1 MSEFEQGDLIEMNYP
16 LITKNGFDFH
26 GVNKYQTFSNCLLY
40 YQLPLEQT
48 TVELSGKWI
57 LENKFYDRFKV
68 EFTIFVEPYS
78 SKWIGF
84 GDFKYQFI
92 ADAYVKEGS
101 KSVLSSSTHDDYALI
116 KAFNIDDAFDLSKLT
131 LTSPDRLDAKGTY
144 YINWQTYEFQNNG
157 ELLIR
162 EAIKPEFTDK
172 YEKEFIMTSFA
183 TLLRALRELG
193 IEEWLPG
200 DTKKLNI
207 EIHDLTKTP
216 FIWLPLRMESPD
228 PHITNSSLHLNNS
241 SGTIEYL
248 IRLLEP
254 TGSNIVRFTKNYE
267 LRFTYYVKEDSYTK
281 EAAIPYIE
289 EFTFQNWSTD
299 TQIQVYKSNLSV
311 SKEVFTIQG
320 PDAIWKKIQ
329 FITNKNILEQLK
341 CNYPRFG
348 FFSLK
353 LDFGGPGK
361 VKSDI
366 FYIDYI
372 YNTDG
377 DKFRTAFNYHTEPN
391 QPHFHITINKQYDN
405 KIFKVGTTK
414 YYNVSFLL
422 PTNAYAI
429 NDREKS
435 PLEVQDLN
443 VKVVNDDNNS
453 FTARLTDINI
463 SYYAGGD
470 DYEYS
475 GNVGTAKL
483 NVTCNNKDFSTST
496 RIEVSLNPRWEYK
509 LSDEHIPVD
518 YLSFDPEQALEFV
531 IPEGTVLN
539 IYNNKCDR
547 LTFQTHGFSSADK
560 AEFNITF
567 ESPDEA
573 EFKKRKIEFDFQK
586 DGTAFNLIFK
596 DNVDDRS
603 KRVFYNFTDKV
614 FTGTIKFTWKV
625 NGKEFTNVHEIP
637 VLYHNERYAS
647 QDPDNTIWVPNE
659 THISYRSA
667 NFVDL
672 YFRYFY
678 GYGAIFNGGFKDTAD
693 YDCYVISSD
702 TNIFEKAEFS
712 IHDSQGFL
720 TLSPIK
726 ENQYVNQRQSR
737 INIYLQYRD
746 DDGQLKYIDDPEMWP
761 STYIDVIQDGTGFTD
776 PVIEDDSLYGANDD
790 QNILRLNNMVSTPIT
805 QNNYSVNM
813 QTLEQPQLTISN
825 DLYFLDASPVY
836 VDGNQKQVILKYY
849 TTLTGTPSVTFT
861 NTEGFLPGINSV
873 QVDAQQKA
881 VTVNMNYNKG
891 QTTQGY
897 VTLTIGTR
905 SVSMGVFQKKSEQY
919 FDLKL
924 TSYSITYS
932 PITFGI
938 KYTTKNL
945 TPSDIHVR
953 HLSGEKIMQTYSVDS
968 QSIFIITNGNP
979 MITARTEIIEIY
991 TNDSEGHTAFAQEV
1005 SIRQSGSSYPESL
1018 NFNIEPQDGD
1028 YAVFSGQAKILTG
1041 KISRYDGSIPT
1052 GYKIKPVPKN
1062 TNEYTVECVQTSGE
1076 SYSPVFQLV
1085 INSITSLPKEFTV
1098 PVDFQLVYG
1107 TNEILYSTKTLI
1119 FTLGRANG
1127 ILLQP
1132 TELIFDYK
1140 GVAKDNVN
1148 YITVKKSGGV
1158 SNITLNSSL
1167 NEYLPF
1173 TVRVSGNYI
1182 YITGLETRISSQGT
1196 FWTVYASADSQDFW
1210 FNVFQLASP
1219 HTYEYPIWK
1228 DIYVDLPFEHNHFRL
1243 VNISSGFIMYEG
1255 MIYGVITSQ
1264 VGITDVLRDYMTTVS
1279 DPFVNTFTS
1288 TQYLLVDMQTSSDG
1302 VNWQSS
1308 YTFRL
1313 YYNYSYDEER
1323 KVYLEAQPIDY
1334 FDPRQYLLFTFQSYD
1349 NIKENIEITKK
1360 FGTTSS
1366 QTQTISSYNE
1376 QKTYTS
1382 KAASNYSIKIKTSK
1396 EEKIFKDRCTNTNY
1410 AVYYIN
1416 RYGGW
1421 SWMLFQGKNLKTDK
1435 TKQSTYKMD
1444 FDNNVG
1450 TEFNTKVYQNDITET
1465 WQLTSDYLTDKQS
1478 ELLKHLYS
1486 SPLVYLHDLKEDKV
1500 MSVLVDTKSFD
1511 YKTYRNQGRKMFTH
1525 TIKVNSSQT
1534 KIIL

>member
-1 MSEFEQGDLIEMNYP
+1 MELIG
-16 LITKNGFDFH
+16 L
-26 GVNKYQTFSNCLLY
+26 
-40 YQLPLEQT
+40 
-48 TVELSGKWI
+48 
-57 LENKFYDRFKV
+57 
-68 EFTIFVEPYS
+68 
-78 SKWIGF
+78 
-84 GDFKYQFI
+84 
-92 ADAYVKEGS
+92 
-101 KSVLSSSTHDDYALI
+101 
-116 KAFNIDDAFDLSKLT
+116 
-131 LTSPDRLDAKGTY
+131 
-144 YINWQTYEFQNNG
+144 
-157 ELLIR
+157 
-162 EAIKPEFTDK
+162 
-172 YEKEFIMTSFA
+172 
-183 TLLRALRELG
+183 LLRGLRTLG

-200 DTKKLNI
+200 DTKMSTVDIYDGSETN
-207 EIHDLTKTP
+207 P
-216 FIWLPLRMESPD
+216 YWRPLR
-228 PHITNSSLHLNNS
+228 HNAYF
-241 SGTIEYL
+241 YL
-248 IRLLEP
+248 DNRHA
-254 TGSNIVRFTKNYE
+254 NIHYCDYDEDVFRQTDNFD
-267 LRFTYYVKEDSYTK
+267 LRFTYYIKEDSYM
-281 EAAIPYIE
+281 ESDIFYIE
-289 EFTFQNWSTD
+289 GFTVQNWSSD
-299 TQIQVYKSNLSV
+299 KQIQVYNSNLDDFKVVLS
-311 SKEVFTIQG
+311 FQG
-320 PDAIWKKIQ
+320 PDAIWWVIKCKFPINGGQ
-329 FITNKNILEQLK
+329 YQGNIWKQLL

-353 LDFGGPGK
+353 LESVEQK
-361 VKSDI
+361 NSI
-366 FYIDYI
+366 YLDYV
-372 YNTDG
+372 YNKDG
-377 DKFRTAFNYHTEPN
+377 DKFRTELFYVTKPN
-391 QPHFHITINKQYDN
+391 DPHYYININGQLDD
-405 KIFKVGTTK
+405 KIEVGSTK
-414 YYNVSFLL
+414 IHDVSFFL
-422 PTNAYAI
+422 PSDAYAL
-429 NDREKS
+429 NDVELS
-435 PLEVQDLN
+435 PLEVKDLN

-453 FTARLTDINI
+453 FTASLTDINI
-463 SYYAGGD
+463 S
-470 DYEYS
+470 EYS
-475 GNVGTAKL
+475 NGNVGTAKL
-483 NVTCNNKDFSTST
+483 NVTCNNKDFSKST
-496 RIEVSLNPRWEYK
+496 RIEVSLNQRWEYN

-518 YLSFDPEQALEFV
+518 YLSFDAEQALEFV
-531 IPEGTVLN
+531 IPDGTVLN

-547 LTFQTHGFSSADK
+547 LTFQTHGFSSTDE

-573 EFKKRKIEFDFQK
+573 EFKKRKIEFDFLK
-586 DGTAFNLIFK
+586 DGTTFKLIFK

-637 VLYHNERYAS
+637 VIYHNERYVP
-647 QDPDNTIWVPNE
+647 QDPNNQIWQTYGVYV
-659 THISYRSA
+659 SYKSLNSYTTKY
-667 NFVDL
+667 NF
-672 YFRYFY
+672 FY
-678 GYGAIFNGGFKDTAD
+678 GYGNIFNDGFKDIAD
-693 YDCYVISSD
+693 YGCKVISSD
-702 TNIFEKAEFS
+702 SNIFEKAEFG
-712 IHDSQGFL
+712 IHDAQGFL
-720 TLSPIK
+720 KLSNIK
-726 ENQYVNQRQSR
+726 ENYYVNPRFSR
-737 INIYLQYRD
+737 INIYLQYQD
-746 DDGQLKYIDDPEMWP
+746 DNGQIKYIDDPEMWP
-761 STYIDVIQDGTGFTD
+761 STYIDALQDGVGFAD

-813 QTLEQPQLTISN
+813 QTKEQPQLTISN

-968 QSIFIITNGNP
+968 KSIFIITNGNP

-991 TNDSEGHTAFAQEV
+991 TNDSEGNTAFAQEV

-1018 NFNIEPQDGD
+1018 NFTIEPQDGD
-1028 YAVFSGQAKILTG
+1028 YDVFSGQAKILTG
-1041 KISRYDGSIPT
+1041 KISKYDGSIPT

-1062 TNEYTVECVQTSGE
+1062 TNEYTVQCVQTSGE

-1085 INSITSLPKEFTV
+1085 INNIGLSKEYTV

-1107 TNEILYSTKTLI
+1107 TNEILYSTKTLV
-1119 FTLGRANG
+1119 FTLGQSNG

-1132 TELIFDYK
+1132 SILIFDYR

-1158 SNITLNSSL
+1158 SNLSITSSL
-1167 NEYLPF
+1167 DQFPF
-1173 TVRVSGNYI
+1173 KIRVSGNYI
-1182 YITGLETRISSQGT
+1182 YITDLETRISSTSFTWGV
-1196 FWTVYASADSQDFW
+1196 FARADNQDFR
-1210 FNVFQLASP
+1210 FLVTQSASP

-1228 DIYVDLPFEHNHFRL
+1228 DIYVDLPYEHNHFRL

-1288 TQYLLVDMQTSSDG
+1288 TQYLLVDMQTSQDG

-1366 QTQTISSYNE
+1366 QTQSFSSYNE

-1435 TKQSTYKMD
+1435 TKQSTYMMD

>member
-1 MSEFEQGDLIEMNYP
+1 MA
-16 LITKNGFDFH
+16 LITKNGFKFCH
-26 GVNKYQTFSNCLLY
+26 IPLEIWNSNDQCLACHE
-40 YQLPLEQT
+40 LPQEQT
-48 TVELSGKWI
+48 TVEFSGSWYDSSGKHFDKFRAEFSI
-57 LENKFYDRFKV
+57 YVENS
-68 EFTIFVEPYS
+68 S
-78 SKWIGF
+78 SKWVAIEFVNYQYEATVGTHYTWTGNF
-84 GDFKYQFI
+84 NSALYTPDKSDKYALFELFNVHGDF
-92 ADAYVKEGS
+92 
-101 KSVLSSSTHDDYALI
+101 DD
-116 KAFNIDDAFDLSKLT
+116 SQLT

-144 YINWQTYEFQNNG
+144 YINWQTYQFQNNG
-157 ELLIR
+157 EQLLKDAIKSESSWSNAKDLLIQ
-162 EAIKPEFTDK
+162 
-172 YEKEFIMTSFA
+172 
-183 TLLRALRELG
+183 TLGLILRAFRTLG

-207 EIHDLTKTP
+207 EILDLKR
-216 FIWLPLRMESPD
+216 FSYDEQNKIPLRY
-228 PHITNSSLHLNNS
+228 NA
-241 SGTIEYL
+241 YL
-248 IRLLEP
+248 YLDNRH
-254 TGSNIVRFTKNYE
+254 GNIHYCDYNEDVFYQTDYYD
-267 LRFTYYVKEDSYTK
+267 LFLTYYVKEESYTK
-281 EAAIPYIE
+281 EAEPYIKCPFHVE
-289 EFTFQNWSTD
+289 NWSSDKDILVERGDQTFGHK
-299 TQIQVYKSNLSV
+299 QVS
-311 SKEVFTIQG
+311 TIQG
-320 PDAIWKKIQ
+320 PDAIWKEIKFKTVQ
-329 FITNKNILEQLK
+329 ELLTWFAKNST
-341 CNYPRFG
+341 YPRFG

-353 LDFGGPGK
+353 LESVEHQFP
-361 VKSDI
+361 I
-366 FYIDYI
+366 YLEYI

-377 DKFRTAFNYHTEPN
+377 DKFRTPLNFRTKPN
-391 QPHFHITINKQYDN
+391 DPHYYININGQLDDKIEVGSTKIYD
-405 KIFKVGTTK
+405 
-414 YYNVSFLL
+414 VSFLL
-422 PTNAYAI
+422 PSNAQAL
-429 NDREKS
+429 NDRELS
-435 PLEVQDLN
+435 PLDVWGLN
-443 VKVVNDDNNS
+443 VRVVNDDNKS
-453 FTARLTDINI
+453 FTASLTDINI
-463 SYYAGGD
+463 S
-470 DYEYS
+470 EYS
-475 GNVGTAKL
+475 NGNVGTAKL
-483 NVTCNNKDFSTST
+483 NVTCNNKDFSLST
-496 RIEVSLNPRWEYK
+496 RIEVSLNQRWEYR
-509 LSDEHIPVD
+509 LSDEHIPVG
-518 YLSFDPEQALEFV
+518 YLSFYSSPEFV

-547 LTFQTHGFSSADK
+547 LTFQTHGFSSTAE

-596 DNVDDRS
+596 DKVNNRS

-637 VLYHNERYAS
+637 VLYHNERYAA
-647 QDPDNTIWVPNE
+647 QDPNNQIWVPNE
-659 THISYRSA
+659 THISYKSA
-667 NFVDL
+667 NFYDKD
-672 YFRYFY
+672 FRYFY
-678 GYGAIFNGGFKDTAD
+678 GYGNIFNNGFKDKAD
-693 YDCYVISSD
+693 YGCYVISSN
-702 TNIFEKAEFS
+702 TNIFENAVFDIFQRVGS
-712 IHDSQGFL
+712 L
-720 TLSPIK
+720 TLSNIK
-726 ENQYVNQRQSR
+726 ENQYVNPRQTR

-746 DDGQLKYIDDPEMWP
+746 VDGQIKYIDDPEMWP
-761 STYIDVIQDGTGFTD
+761 TTYIDVIQDGASLAD

-813 QTLEQPQLTISN
+813 QTLEQPQLTISD
-825 DLYFLDASPVY
+825 DLYFLDSSPVY

-849 TTLTGTPSVTFT
+849 TTLTGIPSVTFT

-873 QVDAQQKA
+873 QVDNQQKA
-881 VTVNMNYNKG
+881 VIVNMNYNKG

-905 SVSMGVFQKKSEQY
+905 SVSMGVFQNKSEQY

-953 HLSGEKIMQTYSVDS
+953 HLSGEKIMQTYSVES

-979 MITARTEIIEIY
+979 MITPRTEIIEIY
-991 TNDSEGHTAFAQEV
+991 TNDSKGNTAFAQEV

-1052 GYKIKPVPKN
+1052 GFKIKPVPVN
-1062 TNEYTVECVQTSGE
+1062 TSDYTVQCVQTSGE

-1085 INSITSLPKEFTV
+1085 INNISGISKEITV
-1098 PVDFQLVYG
+1098 PVNFQLVYG
-1107 TNEILYSTKTLI
+1107 TNEILYSTKTLV
-1119 FTLGRANG
+1119 FTLGQSNG

-1132 TELIFDYK
+1132 NELIFDYR

-1158 SNITLNSSL
+1158 SNLSITSSVA
-1167 NEYLPF
+1167 NFPF
-1173 TVRVSGNYI
+1173 RIRVSGNYI
-1182 YITGLETRISSQGT
+1182 YITGLETRISSSSKT
-1196 FWTVYASADSQDFW
+1196 WTVNARADSQDFS
-1210 FNVFQLASP
+1210 FNVTQTASP

-1228 DIYVDLPFEHNHFRL
+1228 DIYVDLPYEHNHFRL

-1279 DPFVNTFTS
+1279 DPFVNKFTS

-1349 NIKENIEITKK
+1349 NIKENIEITKT
-1360 FGTTSS
+1360 FGTTTP
-1366 QTQTISSYNE
+1366 QTQSISSYNE

-1382 KAASNYSIKIKTSK
+1382 KAASNYSIKIKTSN

-1435 TKQSTYKMD
+1435 TKQSTYMMD

>member
-1 MSEFEQGDLIEMNYP
+1 MAI
-16 LITKNGFDFH
+16 IKNGFEFKTIPLNLWNSAD
-26 GVNKYQTFSNCLLY
+26 NCLACHE
-40 YQLPLEQT
+40 LPQEQT
-48 TVELSGKWI
+48 TVEFNGSWPLTEITTDGSI
-57 LENKFYDRFKV
+57 HTHTCNKFHMWARIYV
-68 EFTIFVEPYS
+68 ENSS
-78 SKWIGF
+78 SKWVYIPYIYFMFYKTSDGIHSEF
-84 GDFKYQFI
+84 ARTGEYNLSEADQSYYQ
-92 ADAYVKEGS
+92 
-101 KSVLSSSTHDDYALI
+101 LLWL
-116 KAFNIDDAFDLSKLT
+116 FNSEDHFDLSQLT
-131 LTSPDRLDAKGTY
+131 LTQDDRLDAKGTY
-144 YINWQTYEFQNNG
+144 YINWQTYQFQNNG
-157 ELLIR
+157 KQLIKN
-162 EAIKPEFTDK
+162 ALKSDVSSH
-172 YEKEFIMTSFA
+172 YKENIMTA
-183 TLLRALRELG
+183 VDTVLKGLRMLG

-200 DTKKLNI
+200 DTKKSNI
-207 EIHDLTKTP
+207 EIYDKNRSSRG
-216 FIWLPLRMESPD
+216 WQPLR
-228 PHITNSSLHLNNS
+228 HNA
-241 SGTIEYL
+241 YL
-248 IRLLEP
+248 YLDNKHA
-254 TGSNIVRFTKNYE
+254 NINYCKYNE
-267 LRFTYYVKEDSYTK
+267 DVFYQTDNYYLRFTYYVKEDSYTEENK
-281 EAAIPYIE
+281 IPYIE
-289 EFTFQNWSTD
+289 DFVVWNWSLD
-299 TQIQVYKSNLSV
+299 IPIYVSKSNLFA

-329 FITNKNILEQLK
+329 FRTNNNIWEQLK
-341 CNYPRFG
+341 CYYPRFG

-353 LDFGGPGK
+353 AESVEQKNSIYLD
-361 VKSDI
+361 
-366 FYIDYI
+366 YR
-372 YNTDG
+372 YNTDA
-377 DKFRTAFNYHTEPN
+377 DKFRTELFYVTKPN
-391 QPHFHITINKQYDN
+391 DPHYYININGQLDDKIEVGSTKIYD
-405 KIFKVGTTK
+405 
-414 YYNVSFLL
+414 VSFLL
-422 PTNAYAI
+422 PSSAEAL
-429 NDREKS
+429 NDVALS
-435 PLEVQDLN
+435 PLEVKDLN
-443 VKVVNDDNNS
+443 VKVVNDDNKS
-453 FTARLTDINI
+453 FTASLTDINI
-463 SYYAGGD
+463 S
-470 DYEYS
+470 EYS
-475 GNVGTAKL
+475 NGNVGTAKL
-483 NVTCNNKDFSTST
+483 NVTCNNKDFALST
-496 RIEVSLNPRWEYK
+496 RIEVSLNPRWEYN

-518 YLSFDPEQALEFV
+518 YLSFDSGQTLEFV

-547 LTFQTHGFSSADK
+547 LTFQTHGFSSADN

-573 EFKKRKIEFDFQK
+573 EFKKRKIEFDFLK
-586 DGTAFNLIFK
+586 DGTTFKLIFK
-596 DNVDDRS
+596 DNVNDRS

-637 VLYHNERYAS
+637 VIYHNERYAS

-659 THISYRSA
+659 THISYKGSA
-667 NFVDL
+667 SEGRT
-672 YFRYFY
+672 YEYFY
-678 GYGAIFNGGFKDTAD
+678 GYGDIFSGGFKSAAD
-693 YDCYVISSD
+693 YGCKVISSD
-702 TNIFEKAEFS
+702 YNIFEKAEFG
-712 IHDSQGFL
+712 IFDTIGFL
-720 TLSPIK
+720 TLSNIK
-726 ENQYVNQRQSR
+726 ENYYVNQRQSR
-737 INIYLQYRD
+737 INIYLQYQD
-746 DDGQLKYIDDPEMWP
+746 DDGQIKYIDDPEMWP
-761 STYIDVIQDGTGFTD
+761 STYIDVIQNGAGLAD
-776 PVIEDDSLYGANDD
+776 PVIEDDSLYGVNDD

-813 QTLEQPQLTISN
+813 QTKEQPQLTISD

-849 TTLTGTPSVTFT
+849 TTLTGIPSVTFT

-873 QVDAQQKA
+873 QVDNQQKA

-905 SVSMGVFQKKSEQY
+905 SVSMGVFQNKSEQY
-919 FDLKL
+919 FDLEN
-924 TSYSITYS
+924 TTFSITYS

-968 QSIFIITNGNP
+968 QSIFITTNGNP

-991 TNDSEGHTAFAQEV
+991 TNDSGENTAFAQEV
-1005 SIRQSGSSYPESL
+1005 TLRQNGSSYPESL
-1018 NFNIEPQDGD
+1018 NFTIEPQDGD
-1028 YAVFSGQAKILTG
+1028 YAIFSGQAKILNG
-1041 KISRYDGSIPT
+1041 KISYYNSSIPT

-1062 TNEYTVECVQTSGE
+1062 TSDYTVECVQTSGE

-1085 INSITSLPKEFTV
+1085 ITNISGISKEITV

-1107 TNEILYSTKTLI
+1107 TGNDEELYSTKTLV
-1119 FTLGRANG
+1119 FTLGQSNG

-1132 TELIFDYK
+1132 NELIFDYR

-1158 SNITLNSSL
+1158 SNLSITSSL
-1167 NEYLPF
+1167 DQFPF
-1173 TVRVSGNYI
+1173 TIRVSGNYI
-1182 YITGLETRISSQGT
+1182 YITDLKTRISSSSD
-1196 FWTVYASADSQDFW
+1196 FWTVIARADSQDFR
-1210 FNVFQLASP
+1210 FNVTQFGSP

-1228 DIYVDLPFEHNHFRL
+1228 DIYVDLPYEHNHFRL
-1243 VNISSGFIMYEG
+1243 VNISSGFVMYEG

-1264 VGITDVLRDYMTTVS
+1264 VGVTDVLRDYMTTVS

-1323 KVYLEAQPIDY
+1323 KIYLEAQPIDY

-1435 TKQSTYKMD
+1435 TKQSTYMMD

-1525 TIKVNSSQT
+1525 TIKVSSSQT

>member
-1 MSEFEQGDLIEMNYP
+1 MAI
-16 LITKNGFDFH
+16 IKNGFEFKTIPLNIWNSND
-26 GVNKYQTFSNCLLY
+26 NCLACHE
-40 YQLPLEQT
+40 LPYEQT
-48 TVELSGKWI
+48 TVEFSGSWSLTGI
-57 LENKFYDRFKV
+57 NTDGSIHTHTYNIFHMQARIYVENS
-68 EFTIFVEPYS
+68 S
-78 SKWIGF
+78 SKWVYIPHIYFYFGNKNSGSGGF
-84 GDFKYQFI
+84 ARTGEYILSETDQSYYQ
-92 ADAYVKEGS
+92 
-101 KSVLSSSTHDDYALI
+101 LLWL
-116 KAFNIDDAFDLSKLT
+116 FNSEKFFDLSQLT
-131 LTSPDRLDAKGTY
+131 LTQDDRLDAKGTY
-144 YINWQTYEFQNNG
+144 YINWQTYQFQNNG
-157 ELLIR
+157 KQLIKNTLKSDI
-162 EAIKPEFTDK
+162 ANYDK
-172 YEKEFIMTSFA
+172 DDIMTAIDSV
-183 TLLRALRELG
+183 LKGLRTLG

-200 DTKKLNI
+200 DIKKSNI
-207 EIHDLTKTP
+207 EIYDKNGSYSGW
-216 FIWLPLRMESPD
+216 IPLR
-228 PHITNSSLHLNNS
+228 HNA
-241 SGTIEYL
+241 YL
-248 IRLLEP
+248 YLDNKHA
-254 TGSNIVRFTKNYE
+254 NIYYCDHDEDVFHQADDYY
-267 LRFTYYVKEDSYTK
+267 LRFTYYVKEDSYTE
-281 EAAIPYIE
+281 EATEPYLD
-289 EFTFQNWSTD
+289 TFNVNNWSSD
-299 TQIQVYKSNLSV
+299 TQIQVNSPTFSPERKV
-311 SKEVFTIQG
+311 STIQG
-320 PDAIWKKIQ
+320 PDAIWKEIQ
-329 FITNKNILEQLK
+329 FTIYRNIWEYLERD

-353 LDFGGPGK
+353 AESVERKNSIYLD
-361 VKSDI
+361 
-366 FYIDYI
+366 YR
-372 YNTDG
+372 YNTDD
-377 DKFRTAFNYHTEPN
+377 DKFRTELFYVTKPNYPHYYININGSLDDKIEVGSTE
-391 QPHFHITINKQYDN
+391 IYD
-405 KIFKVGTTK
+405 
-414 YYNVSFLL
+414 VSFLL
-422 PTNAYAI
+422 PSSAEAL
-429 NDREKS
+429 NDIEKS

-453 FTARLTDINI
+453 FTASLTDINI
-463 SYYAGGD
+463 SQYSSGSEQGG
-470 DYEYS
+470 
-475 GNVGTAKL
+475 NLGTAKL
-483 NVTCNNKDFSTST
+483 NVTCNNKNFALST
-496 RIEVSLNPRWEYK
+496 RIEVSLNQRWQYN

-518 YLSFDPEQALEFV
+518 YLSFYSSPVFV
-531 IPEGTVLN
+531 IPEGTILN

-547 LTFQTHGFSSADK
+547 LTFQTHGFSSNDK

-625 NGKEFTNVHEIP
+625 NGEEITNVYEIP
-637 VLYHNERYAS
+637 VLYHNERYTPS
-647 QDPDNTIWVPNE
+647 SNPNPIWDPNDPEPNE
-659 THISYRSA
+659 FHIPYKSSNGYA
-667 NFVDL
+667 KQYN
-672 YFRYFY
+672 YFY
-678 GYGAIFNGGFKDTAD
+678 GYGNIFNDGFKDTAD
-693 YDCYVISSD
+693 YGCYVISPD
-702 TNIFEKAEFS
+702 TNIFEKAEFGIYDSYGYLS
-712 IHDSQGFL
+712 IFN
-720 TLSPIK
+720 IK
-726 ENQYVNQRQSR
+726 ENQYVNPRQSR
-737 INIYLQYRD
+737 INIYLQYQD
-746 DDGQLKYIDDPEMWP
+746 NDGQLKYIDDPEMWP
-761 STYIDVIQDGTGFTD
+761 STYIDIIQVGTGLAD
-776 PVIEDDSLYGANDD
+776 PVIEDDSLYGVNDD

-813 QTLEQPQLTISN
+813 QTKEQPQLTISD

-849 TTLTGTPSVTFT
+849 TTLTGIPSVTFT

-873 QVDAQQKA
+873 QVDEQQKA

-905 SVSMGVFQKKSEQY
+905 SVSMGVFQNKSEQY
-919 FDLKL
+919 FELEN
-924 TSYSITYS
+924 TTFSITYS
-932 PITFGI
+932 SITFGI

-953 HLSGEKIMQTYSVDS
+953 HLSGEKIMQAYSVDS
-968 QSIFIITNGNP
+968 QSIFITTNDNP

-991 TNDSEGHTAFAQEV
+991 TTDSGGNTAFAQEV
-1005 SIRQSGSSYPESL
+1005 TLRQNGSSYPTSL

-1028 YAVFSGQAKILTG
+1028 YTIFSGQAKILNG
-1041 KISRYDGSIPT
+1041 KISYFNSSIPE
-1052 GYKIKPVPKN
+1052 GYKIKPVPVN
-1062 TNEYTVECVQTSGE
+1062 TSDYTVECVQTSGE

-1085 INSITSLPKEFTV
+1085 INNKQTFSEEITV

-1107 TNEILYSTKTLI
+1107 TNEILYSTKTLV

-1132 TELIFDYK
+1132 NELIFDYR
-1140 GVAKDNVN
+1140 GVAKENIN

-1158 SNITLNSSL
+1158 SNLSITSSL
-1167 NEYLPF
+1167 DQFPF
-1173 TVRVSGNYI
+1173 TIRVSGNYI
-1182 YITGLETRISSQGT
+1182 YITGLETRISSTPFTWGVDAREGNQNFRFYVTQFG
-1196 FWTVYASADSQDFW
+1196 
-1210 FNVFQLASP
+1210 SP

-1228 DIYVDLPFEHNHFRL
+1228 DIYVDLPYEHNHFRL

-1255 MIYGVITSQ
+1255 MIYGIITSQ
-1264 VGITDVLRDYMTTVS
+1264 VGVTDVLRDYMTTVS

-1288 TQYLLVDMQTSSDG
+1288 TQYLLVDMQTSQDG

-1313 YYNYSYDEER
+1313 YYNYSYEEER

-1366 QTQTISSYNE
+1366 QTQTISSLNE

-1382 KAASNYSIKIKTSK
+1382 KAASNYSIKIKTSN